1 MPINMPLLSMSALLM
16 YLLMP
21 RHMRRWLRRH
31 ATKPKRLHNKPR
43 LLLHQH
49 NLLILYLHNLLIPYR
64 HNLLI
69 LHRHNLLIRY
79 RHRKVRVLLM
89 FQNLLLHQCLLVPKE
104 KKRIVVIGGLTQDV
118 SLCLHWLI
126 SAQVWLIISYVSE
139 LLKRSLMS
147 VFGTLI
153 IWI

>member
-1 MPINMPLLSMSALLM
+1 MLLLSMSASLM

-31 ATKPKRLHNKPR
+31 ATKPKRLLNKPR
-43 LLLHQH
+43 LLLHRHNLLMLYQH
-49 NLLILYLHNLLIPYR
+49 NLLIRY
-64 HNLLI
+64 
-69 LHRHNLLIRY
+69 RHNLLIRY

-89 FQNLLLHQCLLVPKE
+89 FQNLLLHQCLLVPRE

-126 SAQVWLIISYVSE
+126 SAQVWLITSYVSE
-139 LLKRSLMS
+139 LLKRGLMS
-147 VFGTLI
+147 VFGTLT

>member
-1 MPINMPLLSMSALLM
+1 MPLLSMSASLM

-43 LLLHQH
+43 LLLHQL
-49 NLLILYLHNLLIPYR
+49 NLLILYRHNQLYR
-64 HNLLI
+64 HNLL
-69 LHRHNLLIRY
+69 HQHNLQIRY
-79 RHRKVRVLLM
+79 RQRKVRVILIW
-89 FQNLLLHQCLLVPKE
+89 QNLLLHQCLLVPRT
-104 KKRIVVIGGLTQDV
+104 KKRIVVIGGLTRDV

-126 SAQVWLIISYVSE
+126 SAQVWLITSYVSE
-139 LLKRSLMS
+139 LLKRGLMS
-147 VFGTLI
+147 VFGILT